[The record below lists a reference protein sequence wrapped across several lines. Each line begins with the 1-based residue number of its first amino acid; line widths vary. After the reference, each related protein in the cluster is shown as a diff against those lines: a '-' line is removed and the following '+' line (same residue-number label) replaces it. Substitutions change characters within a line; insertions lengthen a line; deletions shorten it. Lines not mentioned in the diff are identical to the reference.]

1 MKNYEVSENILNLLD
16 LLQDKIIREEE
27 PLSFSSFEENMEI
40 LKEFFEPISQTIYL
54 LGDEEAAVIK
64 SLIPYLK

>member
-16 LLQDKIIREEE
+16 LLQDKIIKEEE

-54 LGDEEAAVIK
+54 LGDTEATVIK
-64 SLIPYLK
+64 NLIPYLK